1 MLAKYQYMLSMP
13 VSVMG
18 GSNKLES
25 MLDMLLFAHDAE
37 TDNEDAEEFSAYT
50 LNTLP
55 TKYKSEEV
63 TLYGV
68 HDDSK
73 YIDVDF
79 SDGVYISKAYADK
92 FLLKPGDSITL
103 KEKYEDDEYTF
114 KISGI

>member
-1 MLAKYQYMLSMP
+1 
-13 VSVMG
+13 
-18 GSNKLES
+18 
-25 MLDMLLFAHDAE
+25 MLLFAHDAE
-37 TDNEDAEEFSAYT
+37 TDNEDAEEFSAYS

-92 FLLKPGDSITL
+92 FLLKSGDSITL

-114 KISGI
+114 KISGIYDYNAVFVFSCHRRN